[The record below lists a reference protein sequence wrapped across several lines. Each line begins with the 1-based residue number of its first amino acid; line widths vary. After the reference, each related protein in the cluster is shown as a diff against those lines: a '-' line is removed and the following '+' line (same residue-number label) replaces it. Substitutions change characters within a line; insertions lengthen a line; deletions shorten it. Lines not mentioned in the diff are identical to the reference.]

1 MEADRTI
8 PRKIRLYPHEW
19 AEIDRMLKKLK
30 KLSGKKVGANRLF
43 SYLFDADVGLDPLDI
58 EAHTEEARNK
68 DRKRRV

>member
-19 AEIDRMLKKLK
+19 AEIDRMLRKINKGRKKLIGVNRM
-30 KLSGKKVGANRLF
+30 LS
-43 SYLFDADVGLDPLDI
+43 YCFDSDVILDALDI

-68 DRKRRV
+68 DRKRR

>member
-19 AEIDRMLKKLK
+19 AEMDRMLRKINKGRKKLI
-30 KLSGKKVGANRLF
+30 GANRLF
-43 SYLFDADVGLDPLDI
+43 SYLFDSDVGLDPLDI

-68 DRKRRV
+68 DRKRR